1 MKDYNYNGSR
11 ISKLSKHSK
20 FFSEQIPIEIP
31 NYSFVYDDK
40 YNLPPLNIDEE
51 KTFAYQMQQQ
61 TNQIIEKSNEQIHL
75 LKEHNEKLVGNYKK
89 LEDLYNLKEKEL
101 EEAKQ
106 EAKKSKRYNM
116 IMMII
121 SVVSMMIAA
130 AAWLLP
136 NILGGVS

>member
-1 MKDYNYNGSR
+1 MAEMNDAL
-11 ISKLSKHSK
+11 SKLADIARD
-20 FFSEQIPIEIP
+20 FSTRPLIKVPD
-31 NYSFVYDDK
+31 YSFVD
-40 YNLPPLNIDEE
+40 NIVPQIPTVEIDEE
-51 KTFAYQMQQQ
+51 STFAYQMQQQ
-61 TNQIIEKSNEQIHL
+61 TNQIIEKSNEQIKL
-75 LKEHNEKLVGNYKK
+75 LNEHNEQLISNYKK
-89 LEDLYNLKEKEL
+89 LEDLYKLKEKEL

-106 EAKKSKRYNM
+106 EAKKSKRYNT